1 LRAGGTVFLRC
12 AASHNASKVFVVMA
26 GRLGW
31 KLRRI
36 ITVMMETS
44 TTPMVV
50 RGSVLLS
57 AAFHAWAAAWNQGV
71 FAAQCVVMDLLF
83 RPRSVTT
90 AIRSAETGALRRAR
104 WKSAG
109 NASRCSMKRLAAVSR
124 HAYKAYAVMDFCRGL
139 NSGVGSPE
147 RGTVTTA
154 TILTTTGARQVV
166 SLIAGIRA
174 REEVRKPKIR
184 VLQNVET
191 ACLRE

>member
-1 LRAGGTVFLRC
+1 
-12 AASHNASKVFVVMA
+12 
-26 GRLGW
+26 
-31 KLRRI
+31 
-36 ITVMMETS
+36 MMETS

-109 NASRCSMKRLAAVSR
+109 NASKCSIKTLAAVSR
-124 HAYKAYAVMDFCRGL
+124 SAYKAYAVMDFCRGL
-139 NSGVGSPE
+139 NSGE
-147 RGTVTTA
+147 RGTVTT
-154 TILTTTGARQVV
+154 TTTLTATGARHVV
-166 SLIAGIRA
+166 SLIVGIRA
-174 REEVRKPKIR
+174 REEVCQPKIR
-184 VLQNVET
+184 VLQNVVT